1 MFDSRSSF
9 LILIKTDPQKPHKN
23 ILWYYSGCP
32 PLPRTVANQALD
44 RGTTKIFHMI
54 KPSYQPPNTSL
65 LNISLATGDPSVGG
79 QASMAREDPVP
90 EAMTKILSKLSKNVS
105 SSWLKLLEHGD
116 EIDCDIWIILNKR
129 CKWKVK
135 LDKSWIS
142 CKLIIHVYIHTYIF
156 MYIYIYAYAYTFW
169 MITTFLMRIGI
180 LAEKKA
186 PRFSQFS

>member
-1 MFDSRSSF
+1 
-9 LILIKTDPQKPHKN
+9 
-23 ILWYYSGCP
+23 
-32 PLPRTVANQALD
+32 
-44 RGTTKIFHMI
+44 
-54 KPSYQPPNTSL
+54 
-65 LNISLATGDPSVGG
+65 
-79 QASMAREDPVP
+79 MAREDPVP

-156 MYIYIYAYAYTFW
+156 MYIYIC
-169 MITTFLMRIGI
+169 ICIHI
-180 LAEKKA
+180 LNDYDFPDAHWNLG
-186 PRFSQFS
+186 